1 MTLAAVLCCAVCF
14 LAATSVSAQT
24 ISQKGVAYQYNGKQ
38 ARTPLGNVT
47 ISYDG
52 NQRTTIS
59 GERDGTFS
67 LTLAGRKMGDR
78 IGMVTVRKREMIV
91 FNQQAVDEW
100 SVRKEPLRLILCD
113 ADEFERQKENLIA
126 IGKREAKKKY
136 DRQKAK
142 LEQQLADGKMQLAE
156 KEAALNKAYE
166 ELERARNN
174 MDEYAD
180 LFARIDESEVD
191 TLAQQ
196 AIELFNQGEV
206 ERAIR
211 KFEEGHYMEKLD
223 NAIKNSKQAD
233 KLMAVAEQAKERAT
247 QDSLKAVQSLKA
259 QIEAYKLNNEW
270 EKAGELLKGLADK
283 SGDVGEICAYALFCL
298 VQNKFGES
306 ETYYNKALT
315 IFRRLAESNPSAYK
329 ANVAITLN
337 ELAIVYAKTQRFS
350 EAESMNKEALEELRR
365 LAESNPSVYEHV
377 LGNTLNNM
385 ALVYVNTKHFSEA
398 ESMYKEA
405 LEIRRRLAA
414 ANPKAY
420 ERDLAQ
426 TLSNL
431 ALLNIRLQ
439 HFSEA
444 ESMHK
449 EALEIRR
456 RLAAANP
463 SAFEPDVATSLNNLA
478 LLYDKTQRLNETE
491 PVLKEALE
499 IRRRLAANNP
509 SAYEPDLAQT
519 MNDLASTY
527 CLEKRFSE
535 AEPMLK
541 EALEIRRRLAAANPT
556 VYEPDWAMTMNNLAL
571 LYADTQRFS
580 EAEQICKETAEIY
593 RRLASS
599 NPSAYE
605 PDFIQVLNN
614 LAMIC
619 EFTKRYSDKDAALKE
634 ILEIKRRMGETGPKL
649 TETLGRLSYSKIL
662 LRKYAESEQYA
673 REAIAT
679 DSTQHWVATNLA
691 AALLF
696 QGKYTEAEQIYRQYK
711 SEMKEAYLADFKAFS
726 EAGVIPKEYE
736 ADVEKIKKMLNEE

>member
-398 ESMYKEA
+398 ESM
-405 LEIRRRLAA
+405 
-414 ANPKAY
+414 
-420 ERDLAQ
+420 
-426 TLSNL
+426 
-431 ALLNIRLQ
+431 
-439 HFSEA
+439 
-444 ESMHK
+444 HK